1 MSESVS
7 QKIEIFVN
15 GNSMLLE
22 KQSLVEELLQL
33 LNIEKQRFVVVINDE
48 FLPKSMYGN
57 TQLRQNDRC
66 DIMSPI
72 SGG

>member
-1 MSESVS
+1 MSKSDVH
-7 QKIEIFVN
+7 KVEIVVN
-15 GNSMLLE
+15 GNTMLLE
-22 KQSLVEELLQL
+22 KQILVQELLQL
-33 LNIEKQRFVVVINDE
+33 LNIENQRFVVVINDE

-66 DIMSPI
+66 DVMSPI